1 MSSNCLCSNGSRS
14 KALLSASEYARQKA
28 NINLRVND
36 TILNCTPNPAP
47 NDDAFSRRLYRG
59 NQERL
64 RSMNG
69 FRILPVACNAGNTNC
84 VTNKSSADYY
94 VIN

>member
-1 MSSNCLCSNGSRS
+1 MSSNCLCINNGSRR

-28 NINLRVND
+28 NINLRLND
-36 TILNCTPNPAP
+36 TILNYVSNPDPN
-47 NDDAFSRRLYRG
+47 AFSQRLYRG

-69 FRILPVACNAGNTNC
+69 VRIADDLCYKKKNAC